1 MKNILFALILIGFFL
16 GVSLII
22 RVFFADTAFARGYTH
37 KNREVDLSV
46 LLDFREAIRF
56 NPLEPAYHR
65 ELAAALA
72 AEMAEVLSA
81 QETPETASR
90 AAELAFLAGEEAAT
104 AYRLNPYNS
113 LTLKSIF
120 RTYSGLTRYF
130 PSFGGLAA
138 AVGRQLLFLA
148 PTEPRSY
155 YSLANYY
162 YVREKNEEKAL
173 ELVKEALALKP
184 DFNEAESLRKILDK
198 D

>member
-1 MKNILFALILIGFFL
+1 MKNILFALILAVFFV
-16 GVSLII
+16 GVSLVI
-22 RVFFADTAFARGYTH
+22 RIFFADVSFARGYAN

-46 LLDFREAIRF
+46 LLDFREAIRL

-65 ELAAALA
+65 ELATALT
-72 AEMAEVLSA
+72 AETIEVLSA
-81 QETPETASR
+81 QEMPETASR
-90 AAELAFLAGEEAAT
+90 AAELAYLAREEAAA

-120 RTYSGLTRYF
+120 RTYSSLARYF
-130 PSFGGLAA
+130 PSFGELAE

-162 YVREKNEEKAL
+162 AREGNEEEAVK
-173 ELVKEALALKP
+173 LVKMALALKP
-184 DFNEAESLRKILDK
+184 DFNEAESLRKILEK